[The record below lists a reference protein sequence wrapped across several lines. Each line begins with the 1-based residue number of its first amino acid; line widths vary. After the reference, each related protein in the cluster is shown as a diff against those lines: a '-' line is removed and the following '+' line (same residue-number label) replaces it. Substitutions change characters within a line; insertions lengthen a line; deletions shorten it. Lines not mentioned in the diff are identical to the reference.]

1 MGTIDRVSK
10 VAQWKDGMPVSSWGD
25 QPCSPAG
32 QGSKSTKE
40 GTLGKTGQ
48 TEAMEGFQRCR
59 RAAGRMRAGVPGKNV
74 AATERVM
81 AKPR

>member
-1 MGTIDRVSK
+1 M
-10 VAQWKDGMPVSSWGD
+10 SSWGN
-25 QPCSPAG
+25 QPSSPAG

-59 RAAGRMRAGVPGKNV
+59 RAAGRMRAGVPGKNA
-74 AATERVM
+74 AATERVT
-81 AKPR
+81 AKPGWGSERACLKRGEVRSRD